1 MPTLNTVVLI
11 STDAKKTKGV
21 LVDSINDF
29 KSDVS
34 RGVLFSTGILF
45 STSNISGAWV
55 NMVLENQP
63 KAVELFNEYVSHHPH
78 LKDYYEVSAD
88 QQSIKVTERGDDALT
103 FDGHLGYLRSM
114 GILSYQ
120 YLFTSKPDGKPID
133 YSHFTGW
140 LINSL
145 I

>member
-1 MPTLNTVVLI
+1 MPTLTTVVLI

-34 RGVLFSTGILF
+34 RGVLFST
-45 STSNISGAWV
+45 TNISAAWV

-63 KAVELFNEYVSHHPH
+63 KAVELFNEYVSRHPY

-88 QQSIKVTERGDDALT
+88 QQSIKVTDRGDDALT
-103 FDGHLGYLRSM
+103 FDNHLSYFRSM
-114 GILSYQ
+114 GILNFQ
-120 YLFTSKPDGKPID
+120 NLFTSKPDGKPID
-133 YSHFTGW
+133 YSHSAGW
-140 LINSL
+140 MITSL

>member
-34 RGVLFSTGILF
+34 RGVLFST
-45 STSNISGAWV
+45 TNISGAWV

-120 YLFTSKPDGKPID
+120 NLFTSKPDDKPID
-133 YSHFTGW
+133 YSHSSGW

>member
-34 RGVLFSTGILF
+34 RGVLFST
-45 STSNISGAWV
+45 TSISGAWV

-114 GILSYQ
+114 GVLSYQ
-120 YLFTSKPDGKPID
+120 NLFTSKPDGKPID
-133 YSHFTGW
+133 YSHSSGW